1 MISVSLQPFQTLK
14 GFQDF
19 PSECVLNFNGL
30 CTFLNLI
37 TRNLEKENDI
47 CAYAFGVLAGL
58 AEAPS
63 QFAGKLVQMKTRHV
77 RVKAPLG
84 KGSGTPRALC

>member
-1 MISVSLQPFQTLK
+1 VLVCSYFKHLK
-14 GFQDF
+14 DFRIF

-37 TRNLEKENDI
+37 TRNLEKENGI
-47 CAYAFGVLAGL
+47 CACAFGGLAGL

-63 QFAGKLVQMKTRHV
+63 
-77 RVKAPLG
+77 
-84 KGSGTPRALC
+84 